1 MLCAVTTV
9 IQLSAAM
16 SRVVGVKRMAKR
28 FARLFFLVGF
38 GFRGL
43 SKGVEME
50 RGGGGETWNS
60 CPTRKERCSSRRLLD
75 ARANKQHQWVWR
87 VHDSN

>member
-16 SRVVGVKRMAKR
+16 SRVVGEKRMAER
-28 FARLFFLVGF
+28 FARLSFLVESGL
-38 GFRGL
+38 RGL
-43 SKGVEME
+43 SKGVGMV
-50 RGGGGETWNS
+50 RGGGGEAWNS

-75 ARANKQHQWVWR
+75 ARANKTA
-87 VHDSN
+87 SMGLEG